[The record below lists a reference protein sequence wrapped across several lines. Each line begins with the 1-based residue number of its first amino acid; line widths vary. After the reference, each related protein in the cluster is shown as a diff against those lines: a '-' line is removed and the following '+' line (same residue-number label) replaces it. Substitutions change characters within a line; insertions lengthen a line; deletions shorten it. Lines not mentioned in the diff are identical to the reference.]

1 MTRPVTEAFP
11 LSGAHATFQWPRS
24 ANGPDA
30 VRLPERLVDFSA
42 LHHGPGLA
50 DLPGQ
55 APLFRKVARSRIRL
69 RRVAIG
75 LIRLRL
81 RLNRDFAWYG
91 FQPHGCQFNGHDA
104 FSLGSPHDT

>member
-42 LHHGPGLA
+42 PHHGPGLA

-55 APLFRKVARSRIRL
+55 DPPLPESREIQDPAAPGRC
-69 RRVAIG
+69 RVDSAAAPAEPG
-75 LIRLRL
+75 LRL
-81 RLNRDFAWYG
+81 VRFPASRVPVQW
-91 FQPHGCQFNGHDA
+91 
-104 FSLGSPHDT
+104 T